1 MCECPL
7 SSRLLDL
14 AKPSLE
20 LRTAGGEQVAG
31 TCLAFSMAACPP
43 TPAAPREAE
52 PGALAPP
59 QRRFLLKIL
68 SHTEEKR

>member
-7 SSRLLDL
+7 SSCPLDL

-20 LRTAGGEQVAG
+20 LCTAGGEQVAG
-31 TCLAFSMAACPP
+31 TRLALSVAACPP

-59 QRRFLLKIL
+59 QMRFLLEIL
-68 SHTEEKR
+68 SHTEEKC